1 MNKKWELNEAN
12 DALINKISEEF
23 NVSKLVANIIANKGL
38 TNSDEIEVFLHPR
51 RTDFHDP
58 FMMPDMEKAVDIKDI
73 VTRSAEGSKFIFL
86 IESLRRLRFT
96 RRLQFMEIMMLM
108 ELRVAL
114 F

>member
-58 FMMPDMEKAVDIKDI
+58 FMMPDMEKAVDRVVNGNVCSNRYSVVKCMW
-73 VTRSAEGSKFIFL
+73 
-86 IESLRRLRFT
+86 RLVVWIRWKKKRT
-96 RRLQFMEIMMLM
+96 AGGII
-108 ELRVAL
+108 
-114 F
+114 

>member
-58 FMMPDMEKAVDIKDI
+58 FMMPDMEKAVDRVVK
-73 VTRSAEGSKFIFL
+73 AM
-86 IESLRRLRFT
+86 

>member
-58 FMMPDMEKAVDIKDI
+58 FMMPDMEKAVDRVVK
-73 VTRSAEGSKFIFL
+73 A
-86 IESLRRLRFT
+86 IEIN
-96 RRLQFMEIMMLM
+96 EK
-108 ELRVAL
+108 VAIYGDYDVDGITSSTVL
-114 F
+114 